1 MREDNLTAIQHAQ
14 KAQALHSAMPALREY
29 EPDLR
34 YQTKDFTRQAKSGLM
49 ARPNHLG
56 DGIVIHNLEKRRS

>member
-1 MREDNLTAIQHAQ
+1 MNVNNDTDVQRSKKREALS
-14 KAQALHSAMPALREY
+14 KALPLPPY

-34 YQTKDFTRQAKSGLM
+34 YQTKDFTRSGKSGLM

-56 DGIVIHNLEKRRS
+56 DGIVVRSLEKRLK